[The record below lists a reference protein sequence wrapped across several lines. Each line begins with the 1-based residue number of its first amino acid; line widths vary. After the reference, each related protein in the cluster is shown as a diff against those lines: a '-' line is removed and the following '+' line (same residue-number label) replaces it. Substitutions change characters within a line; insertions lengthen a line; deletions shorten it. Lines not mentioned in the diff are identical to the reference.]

1 MSINNLIINWVKYDL
16 QLKENNDIIK
26 NIRKKRND
34 LENNIINYL
43 VENKLT
49 DKIFQITD
57 IKTSIEYTKVKEYEN
72 ITYKYL
78 EKSLQNF
85 FKDNSIQNKRDDE
98 IINDILVYIKKN
110 RNINEKEI
118 LKKTKI

>member
-1 MSINNLIINWVKYDL
+1 MPINDLIINWIRYDI

-26 NIRKKRND
+26 SIREKKHN
-34 LENNIINYL
+34 LEDNIINYL

-78 EKSLQNF
+78 EKSLKGF
-85 FKDNSIQNKRDDE
+85 FNDNSIKDKSNDE
-98 IINDILVYIKKN
+98 IINDLLKYIKTN
-110 RNINEKEI
+110 RSVNEKEI